1 MVLWLEELNL
11 LNIWGHEETG
21 MCFFGLVCLFVSLF
35 FFFWECFIS
44 SLKKWCVCVYIYSKL
59 GSHISWFL
67 YARKLWSTCSWML
80 KRDPCCIVL
89 LRPHLVEICTCHL
102 SVYSLL
108 CWMELHYL
116 CLKHSALFS
125 ICCNCEGGKTKFVNV
140 VILFFVWALKHNE
153 LWLNSSSVN
162 IGVEIFWQV
171 RIHIYAH
178 THIKVHV

>member
-1 MVLWLEELNL
+1 MVCEY
-11 LNIWGHEETG
+11 IY
-21 MCFFGLVCLFVSLF
+21 
-35 FFFWECFIS
+35 IYI
-44 SLKKWCVCVYIYSKL
+44 YIYSKL

-67 YARKLWSTCSWML
+67 YARKLWSTCSWVL
-80 KRDPCCIVL
+80 KRDPCYIVL
-89 LRPHLVEICTCHL
+89 LRLHLVEICMCHL

-108 CWMELHYL
+108 CWMELHSL
-116 CLKHSALFS
+116 CLKAFCTFLAYAV
-125 ICCNCEGGKTKFVNV
+125 IVKGGKTKFVNV

-153 LWLNSSSVN
+153 LWLNSSSAN